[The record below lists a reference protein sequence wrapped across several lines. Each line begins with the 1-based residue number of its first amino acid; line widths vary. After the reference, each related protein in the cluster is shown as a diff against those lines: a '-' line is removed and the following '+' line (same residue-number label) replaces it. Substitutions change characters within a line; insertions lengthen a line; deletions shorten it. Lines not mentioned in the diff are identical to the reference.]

1 MKIWEKQSKQYSALS
16 QMYRS
21 TLNPCGNVSC
31 AHIILSSTEVD
42 DKKHPLNLLES
53 VTADY
58 DLVKETILI

>member
-16 QMYRS
+16 QMYPS

-31 AHIILSSTEVD
+31 AHIINRVVD